1 MNSNETL
8 LKKRA
13 MLESMLQDCAIAGV
27 PVPPEKYVE
36 LATVVSEL
44 DKRHVTQTQVKTW
57 TQYLGEKIEGYMLD
71 RLIVEE
77 TYFYLIAGKKIDS
90 KREGAER
97 VVFKI
102 AKEKELFDNPDSAR
116 QKCKMQALHLVPFQ
130 TVPVSP
136 DANDLALMQY
146 ERFMSPG
153 GSINSGNSEDVSA
166 NSWMAVPTVT
176 FNGDHPYIQLP
187 FIKGT
192 LLKEKINRFPASDEL
207 EFILKTFSEV
217 SGYLHSLCKKNKNFY
232 HGNLKPSTIVA
243 TTNGIVLLE
252 PGYFGSLKS
261 SDGSPL
267 YKCFVSTLA
276 YYPNLDTDDLLAL
289 GISLFEC
296 ITGVHPFPQ
305 NLVLQSI
312 EDDFSPTLLDKELC
326 EEISLKRSLLE
337 PYRSPLYKL
346 QRPALSTSTYAAILE
361 SCILKGLRLK
371 LGEDGM
377 FHKDV
382 SFADFASF
390 KASIDEIL
398 ILRQNE
404 KSLDERSPDELQD

>member
-1 MNSNETL
+1 
-8 LKKRA
+8 
-13 MLESMLQDCAIAGV
+13 V
-27 PVPPEKYVE
+27 
-36 LATVVSEL
+36 
-44 DKRHVTQTQVKTW
+44 
-57 TQYLGEKIEGYMLD
+57 LD
-71 RLIVEE
+71 RLIADE
-77 TYFYLIAGKKIDS
+77 TYFYLIAGKKIDAS
-90 KREGAER
+90 READQR

-102 AKEKELFDNPDSAR
+102 AKGKELFDNPDLAR

-130 TVPVSP
+130 TVPVCP

-146 ERFMSPG
+146 ERFVSPG
-153 GSINSGNSEDVSA
+153 GLISDDNSKDASA
-166 NSWMAVPTVT
+166 NHSIALPTVT
-176 FNGDHPYIQLP
+176 FSGEHPHIQIP

-217 SGYLHSLCKKNKNFY
+217 SNYLESLSQQHKNFY

-252 PGYFGSLKS
+252 PGYYGSLRS
-261 SDGSPL
+261 SDGGAL

-296 ITGVHPFPQ
+296 ITGIHPFPQ

-337 PYRSPLYKL
+337 PYTTPLYKL
-346 QRPALSTSTYAAILE
+346 QRPALPTNAHAAMLE

-371 LGEDGM
+371 LGEDGL
-377 FHKDV
+377 FHKDEG
-382 SFADFASF
+382 FADFASF
-390 KASIDEIL
+390 KASIDDIL
-398 ILRQNE
+398 LLHQSE
-404 KSLDERSPDELQD
+404 KSLEGVEPSELEDRDRDSGSDSDSDSD